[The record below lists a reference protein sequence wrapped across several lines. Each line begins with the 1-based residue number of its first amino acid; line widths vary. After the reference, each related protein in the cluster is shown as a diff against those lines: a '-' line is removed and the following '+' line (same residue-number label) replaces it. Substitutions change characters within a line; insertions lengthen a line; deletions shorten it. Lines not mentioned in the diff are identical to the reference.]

1 MNLGLLVKILGWKS
15 FGVMCVILPSEA
27 KTSLQI
33 ISVFAMKD
41 TTSVHLIF
49 EVLTIDGYIM
59 AEMDKEKMLK
69 LCFNFT
75 TSVNKYQN

>member
-1 MNLGLLVKILGWKS
+1 
-15 FGVMCVILPSEA
+15 
-27 KTSLQI
+27 
-33 ISVFAMKD
+33 MKD